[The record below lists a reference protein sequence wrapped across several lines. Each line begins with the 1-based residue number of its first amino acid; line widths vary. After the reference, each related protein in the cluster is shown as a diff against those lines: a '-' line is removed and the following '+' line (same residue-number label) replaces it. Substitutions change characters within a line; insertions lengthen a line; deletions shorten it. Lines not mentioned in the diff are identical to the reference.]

1 MCMKWISCSGTE
13 VFGSA
18 IWFCLSCRRL
28 PDSLAELN
36 AKVGALIT
44 QSHTTPTLE
53 IELKSK
59 KVEYEKLKN
68 EGNDLKKELIKT
80 KPHNYIAHQE

>member
-1 MCMKWISCSGTE
+1 MALSELPSITRFISQ
-13 VFGSA
+13 
-18 IWFCLSCRRL
+18 
-28 PDSLAELN
+28 LN

-59 KVEYEKLKN
+59 KVECEKLKN
-68 EGNDLKKELIKT
+68 ELKKI
-80 KPHNYIAHQE
+80 Q